1 MKHPNQ
7 DACLRNT
14 NLHLRWTESP
24 NMAVI
29 YKFWYWFGLLSLT
42 ALLCVFPAPGQT
54 LARRLIL
61 KDGSYQPV
69 IKYEVK
75 GDRVRYLSA
84 ERGEWEELPN
94 SLVDWPATEK
104 YEKDRASGDVSPM
117 AHEISEEEKAERE
130 AEQAKAPEVSPGLR
144 LPYGDGVFL
153 LDSFKGQAQLMQLN
167 QNGGEVDRDVKGNII
182 RATINP
188 LAGSKQAIELKGEHA
203 AVQSHV
209 ARPAIYVNFAGDQ
222 DSETATAVKPPAAA
236 DQKSDK
242 NSAGPKSTAHADPA
256 NAPQYR
262 LVRVKSKDGVRI
274 VGNIKIAFY
283 GKVSQQ
289 ENFVASTAEPVS
301 GGWVKVT
308 PSANLAPGEYAL
320 VEMFDPKEMNLFV
333 WDFGVNPAAPENPS
347 AWKPQPVKAAAP
359 EQDPTLGNRKK

>member
-1 MKHPNQ
+1 MTFKVKLGCWIGLFLVAIV
-7 DACLRNT
+7 ACI
-14 NLHLRWTESP
+14 P
-24 NMAVI
+24 GA
-29 YKFWYWFGLLSLT
+29 YGQ
-42 ALLCVFPAPGQT
+42 ALAK
-54 LARRLIL
+54 RLIL
-61 KDGSYQPV
+61 KDGSYQAV

-84 ERGEWEELPN
+84 ERGEWEELPY

-104 YEKDRASGDVSPM
+104 YEKDRASGEVSPV

-130 AEQAKAPEVSPGLR
+130 EEQAKVPEVSPGLR
-144 LPYGDGVFL
+144 LPYEDGVFL
-153 LDSFKGQAQLMQLN
+153 LDAFRGQPQLLQLN

-209 ARPAIYVNFAGDQ
+209 SRPAIFVNFSAAPDEGTDTQKMSADKNGAGGNGQ
-222 DSETATAVKPPAAA
+222 KPAAH
-236 DQKSDK
+236 SDP
-242 NSAGPKSTAHADPA
+242 S

-262 LVRVKSKDGVRI
+262 LVRVKPKDGVRI

-289 ENFVASTAEPVS
+289 QNFVASTAEAVS

-308 PSANLAPGEYAL
+308 PSADLPPGEYAL

-333 WDFGVNPAAPENPS
+333 WDFGVNPSAPENPT
-347 AWKPQPVKAAAP
+347 AWKPQPIKTATSP
-359 EQDPTLGNRKK
+359 QDPTLQNRKK